1 MPANPQSSP
10 EDGPP
15 NPGPGGAPGR
25 LGRARM
31 ILFAAGWILLVGGLA
46 SSLLAFHAAAAAGP
60 DNSSELAAEMRNT
73 KRYQYNLEY
82 VGGKGNAMSVEIQ
95 EWFTGLWHG
104 RQLGTTLAVL
114 AVVSS
119 AACLVLAEALPHLPP
134 FPPEPGPRIL
144 PPDKSQ

>member
-1 MPANPQSSP
+1 M
-10 EDGPP
+10 
-15 NPGPGGAPGR
+15 R
-25 LGRARM
+25 VT
-31 ILFAAGWILLVGGLA
+31 LFAVGWVFLVGGLG
-46 SSLLAFHAAAAAGP
+46 SSLWAFRAAAAAGT
-60 DNSSELAAEMRNT
+60 DTSSELAAEMRNT

-119 AACLVLAEALPHLPP
+119 AACLVLAETLPHLPP
-134 FPPEPGPRIL
+134 FPPEPGPRVL
-144 PPDKSQ
+144 PPDKNQ